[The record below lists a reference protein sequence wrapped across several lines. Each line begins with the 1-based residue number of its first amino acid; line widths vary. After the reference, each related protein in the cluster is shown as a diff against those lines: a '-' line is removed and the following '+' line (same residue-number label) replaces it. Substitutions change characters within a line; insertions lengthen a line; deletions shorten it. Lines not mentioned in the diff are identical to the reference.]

1 MRVIAPNVQA
11 FLESANLTARLVAA
25 AGGIK
30 ALAET
35 PSGNIEVMGA
45 IKRDAGG
52 LSTQHA
58 KLHRGII
65 AECNLVSST
74 PHDHQ
79 RQMARMVSCKIALA
93 ARVDAFGNK
102 PNGSEGKKLREK
114 VLERYTKIT
123 ESAPP
128 RAKRPLPVPLEKAST
143 KRAGKRITSRKKKY
157 QQPELRKWE
166 DRVKFGEEG
175 QE

>member
-1 MRVIAPNVQA
+1 MKVIAPNVQN

-35 PSGNIEVMGA
+35 PAGNIEVMGA
-45 IKRDAGG
+45 VKRDAGG

-65 AECNLVSST
+65 ADCNLVSST

-79 RQMARMVSCKIALA
+79 R
-93 ARVDAFGNK
+93 
-102 PNGSEGKKLREK
+102 
-114 VLERYTKIT
+114 
-123 ESAPP
+123 
-128 RAKRPLPVPLEKAST
+128 
-143 KRAGKRITSRKKKY
+143 
-157 QQPELRKWE
+157 
-166 DRVKFGEEG
+166 
-175 QE
+175 